1 MGGSMARY
9 LTRRAL
15 QSLLVLLGVSFVIF
29 VISRLG
35 GDPVSLMVGP
45 DVQEAEREALRRQ
58 LGLDAPLYVQYL
70 RFLSGAV
77 RGDFGTSIL
86 AGVPAMNLVLER
98 LPATLQLAAFALAFA
113 AVVGIPLGV
122 ASAIR
127 RNTWL
132 DYVGTGVTLLGQ
144 SLPSFWLGILLILV
158 LGLQLRLLP
167 ISGRGT
173 PLHLVMP
180 GVTLG
185 FSLVAVFARLTRSS
199 MLEVLT
205 ADYVRTAKSKG
216 LRPRTITIRHEVKN
230 AMIPLV
236 TVMGMSFA
244 TLMGGAVV
252 TEQIFAWPGI
262 GRLALNSIYQ
272 RDFPVIQADVL
283 FVSAVVVAMNLL
295 VDVVY
300 TLLDPRIRYA

>member
-1 MGGSMARY
+1 MARY